1 MLPNTMNIRNLFFAL
16 LAGISMTAQQQNST
30 KEVLFTIDDK
40 PYDSEEFIRV
50 YNKNLDLVKDESQK
64 DLTQYLELY
73 IGYKLKV
80 NKAFKLGLQN
90 GAQYQNELKSYR
102 TQLSKNYL
110 MDSKV
115 TQELLDEGYARL
127 QKEIN
132 ASHILL
138 MVDENASPEDTLAA
152 YNKIMAIRD
161 RIVKGG
167 EDFGTVAAETSQD
180 PSAKENKGNLGY
192 FTAFRMVYAFENGAY
207 KTDLNQVSM
216 PVRSRFGYHI
226 IRVNATRDNRGEIGV
241 SHIMI
246 LKPKEGEDPNKAK
259 TTIDEIY
266 QKLLQGE
273 NFEELAK
280 QFSEDKS
287 SSTKGGV
294 LNKFASGQL
303 SSEEFE
309 NQAFALSEENPM
321 SKPFETAY
329 GWHIVK
335 LNGKFPLR
343 SKDEMKVELESKIA
357 RDDRSKKIS
366 EALAV
371 KLRKKYATQK
381 DNKLYKAIVKSVDES
396 YYKGEWKV
404 PTDLKK
410 FDTRLFMVGSK
421 EIKGGAFLD
430 YLYTQQK
437 SSSNIKPLNKLV
449 DVLFDRFADEQRAI
463 FNNENLEN
471 EYPEFAAVMNEYRDG
486 LLLFDL
492 MEKEIWQRAKT
503 DTVGLKQFYEENK
516 QKYVWKTRYDAEV
529 YSSTKPEVMKK
540 VMGLLKKGMDAKT
553 IKEKFNSDKELNVMM
568 YDGVYEE
575 GADALPKN
583 ITPESKITEVT
594 QKGEYYYVAKVRKV
608 LPAAIKT
615 LEECKG
621 RATNEYQQYLEQNW
635 IKALKSEFQI
645 NVNYDV
651 FERVK
656 QQLKK

>member
-16 LAGISMTAQQQNST
+16 SAGISMTAQQQNST

-404 PTDLKK
+404 PIDLKK

-437 SSSNIKPLNKLV
+437 SSGNIKPLNKLV

-529 YSSTKPEVMKK
+529 YSSTKLEVMKK

>member
-1 MLPNTMNIRNLFFAL
+1 MNIRNLFFAL

-421 EIKGGAFLD
+421 EIKGGTFLD

-437 SSSNIKPLNKLV
+437 SSGNIKPLNKLV

>member
-1 MLPNTMNIRNLFFAL
+1 MNIRNLFFAL
-16 LAGISMTAQQQNST
+16 LAGISVTAQQQNST

-40 PYDSEEFIRV
+40 SYDTEEFIRV

-152 YNKIMAIRD
+152 YNKIMSIRD

-226 IRVNATRDNRGEIGV
+226 IKVNAIRDNRGEIGV

-273 NFEELAK
+273 SFEELAK

-366 EALAV
+366 DALAV

-437 SSSNIKPLNKLV
+437 SSGNIKPLNKLV

-553 IKEKFNSDKELNVMM
+553 IKEKYNSEKELNVMM
-568 YDGVYEE
+568 YDGIYEE

-583 ITPESKITEVT
+583 ITPASKITEVT

>member
-1 MLPNTMNIRNLFFAL
+1 MLGNKMNCKNLILAL
-16 LAGISMTAQQQNST
+16 LVGISMTAQQQYPT

-40 PYDSEEFIRV
+40 PYDTEEFIRV

-115 TQELLDEGYARL
+115 TQELLEEGYTRL

-138 MVDENASPEDTLAA
+138 MVDENATPEDTLAA
-152 YNKIMAIRD
+152 YNKIMTIRD

-167 EDFGTVAAETSQD
+167 EDFGTVAAATSQD

-207 KTDLNQVSM
+207 NTQLDQVSM

-226 IRVNATRDNRGEIGV
+226 IKVNAIRDNRGEIAV

-246 LKPKEGEDPNKAK
+246 LKPKDGEDPNKAK

-273 NFEELAK
+273 QFQELAK

-287 SSTKGGV
+287 SATKGGQ

-343 SKDEMKVELESKIA
+343 NKEELKVELESKIA

-371 KLRKKYATQK
+371 KLRKKYATNK
-381 DNKLYKAIVKSVDES
+381 DTKLYKAIVKSLDES

-410 FDTRLFMVGSK
+410 FDTRLFTVGSK
-421 EIKGGAFLD
+421 EIKGGLFLD
-430 YLYTQQK
+430 YLYSQQK
-437 SSSNIKPLNKLV
+437 SSGTIKPLSKLAE
-449 DVLFDRFADEQRAI
+449 VLFDRFADEQRAL

-503 DTVGLKQFYEENK
+503 DTVGLKQFYEDNK
-516 QKYVWKTRYDAEV
+516 QKYVWKTRYDTEI

-553 IKEKFNSDKELNVMM
+553 IKEKFNTEKELNVMM
-568 YDGVYEE
+568 YDGIYEE

-583 ITPESKITEVT
+583 VTPTATVTEVT

-608 LPAAIKT
+608 LPAGIKS

-621 RATNEYQQYLEQNW
+621 RATNEYQQYLEHNW
-635 IKALKSEFQI
+635 INALKSEFQI
-645 NVNYDV
+645 KVNTDV

>member
-1 MLPNTMNIRNLFFAL
+1 MVPYTMNIRNLFFAL
-16 LAGISMTAQQQNST
+16 LAGISVTAQQQNST

-40 PYDSEEFIRV
+40 PYDTEEFIRV

-152 YNKIMAIRD
+152 YNKIRAIRD

-180 PSAKENKGNLGY
+180 PSAKDNKGNLGY

-226 IRVNATRDNRGEIGV
+226 IKVNAIRDNRGEIGV

-273 NFEELAK
+273 SFEELAK

-287 SSTKGGV
+287 SATKGGV

-430 YLYTQQK
+430 YLYSQQK
-437 SSSNIKPLNKLV
+437 SSGTIKPLNKLV

-516 QKYVWKTRYDAEV
+516 QKYVWKIRYDTEV

-540 VMGLLKKGMDAKT
+540 VMGLLKKGMDAKS
-553 IKEKFNSDKELNVMM
+553 IKEKFNSEKELNVMM
-568 YDGVYEE
+568 YDGIYEE

-583 ITPESKITEVT
+583 ITPTSKITEVT

-621 RATNEYQQYLEQNW
+621 RATNEYQQYLEHNW
-635 IKALKSEFQI
+635 INALKSEFQI

>member
-1 MLPNTMNIRNLFFAL
+1 MNLRNLFFAL
-16 LAGISMTAQQQNST
+16 LTGLTMSAQQQNSG
-30 KEVLFTIDDK
+30 KEVLFTIDNN
-40 PYDSEEFIRV
+40 PYYTDEFIRV

-64 DLTQYLELY
+64 NLDQYLELF

-90 GAQYQNELKSYR
+90 GTQYQNELKSYR

-115 TQELLDEGYARL
+115 TQELLDEGYERL
-127 QKEIN
+127 KKEIN

-138 MVDENASPEDTLAA
+138 MVDENAAPADTLAA

-161 RIVKGG
+161 RIVKNG
-167 EDFGTVAAETSQD
+167 EDFGTVAMATSQD

-207 KTDLNQVSM
+207 NTPLGQVSM

-226 IRVNATRDNRGEIGV
+226 IKVNDIRNNRGEVAV

-246 LKPKEGEDPNKAK
+246 LKPKEGEDPTKAK

-266 QKLLQGE
+266 QKLQQGE
-273 NFEELAK
+273 QFEELAK

-309 NQAFALSEENPM
+309 NQSFALTKENPL

-335 LNGKFPLR
+335 LNDKFPLR
-343 SKDEMKVELESKIA
+343 TKDEMKVELENKIA

-366 EALAV
+366 DALAV
-371 KLRKKYATQK
+371 KLRKKYPVK
-381 DNKLYKAIVKSVDES
+381 PESKLYKEIAKSVDDS
-396 YYKGEWKV
+396 FYKGEWKM
-404 PTDLKK
+404 PADLKK
-410 FDTRLFMVGSK
+410 FDAKLFVVGSK
-421 EIKGGAFLD
+421 EIKGGTFMD
-430 YLYTQQK
+430 YLYSQQK
-437 SSSNIKPLNKLV
+437 SAVGIKPVSKLV
-449 DVLFDRFADEQRAI
+449 DHYFSRFADEQRAV

-471 EYPEFAAVMNEYRDG
+471 EYPEFAAVMSEYRDG

-492 MEKEIWQRAKT
+492 MEKEIWQKAKT
-503 DTVGLKQFYEENK
+503 DSIGLKDFYEKNK
-516 QKYVWKTRYDAEV
+516 QKYLWKTRFDAEI
-529 YSSTKPEVMKK
+529 YSSTKPDVMKK
-540 VMGLLKKGMDAKT
+540 VLALLKKGNDAKT
-553 IKEKFNSDKELNVMM
+553 IKEKFNSEKELNVMM
-568 YDGVYEE
+568 YDGIYEE

-583 ITPESKITEVT
+583 IKAGETYTDIS
-594 QKGEYYYVAKVRKV
+594 QKGEYYYIAKIRKV
-608 LPAAIKT
+608 IPAGVKS

-621 RATNEYQQYLEQNW
+621 RVTNEYQQFLEQNW
-635 IKALKSEFQI
+635 IDTLKKEFQI
-645 NVNYDV
+645 NINKDV

-656 QQLKK
+656 QQIKK

>member
-1 MLPNTMNIRNLFFAL
+1 MNLRNLFFAL
-16 LAGISMTAQQQNST
+16 LTGITLSAQQQNTS
-30 KEVLFTIDDK
+30 KEVLFTIDNNAYYTD
-40 PYDSEEFIRV
+40 EFIRV

-64 DLTQYLELY
+64 DLDQYLELFV
-73 IGYKLKV
+73 GYKLKV

-90 GAQYQNELKSYR
+90 GTQYQNELKSYR

-115 TQELLDEGYARL
+115 TQDLLDEGYERL
-127 QKEIN
+127 KKEVN

-138 MVDENASPEDTLAA
+138 MVDENAAPADTLAA

-161 RIVKGG
+161 RIVKNG
-167 EDFGTVAAETSQD
+167 EDFGTVAMATSQD

-207 KTDLNQVSM
+207 STPLGQVSM

-226 IRVNATRDNRGEIGV
+226 IKVNDIRNNRGEIAV

-246 LKPKEGEDPNKAK
+246 LKPKEGEDPAKAK

-266 QKLLQGE
+266 QKLQQGE
-273 NFEELAK
+273 QFEELAK

-309 NQAFALSEENPM
+309 NQSFALTKDKPL

-335 LNGKFPLR
+335 LNDKFPLR
-343 SKDEMKVELESKIA
+343 TKEEMKVELENKIA

-366 EALAV
+366 DALAV
-371 KLRKKYATQK
+371 KLRKKYPIK
-381 DNKLYKAIVKSVDES
+381 PESKLYKEITKSIDDS
-396 YYKGEWKV
+396 FYKGEWKM
-404 PTDLKK
+404 PADLKK
-410 FDTRLFMVGSK
+410 FDAKLFVVGPK
-421 EIKGGAFLD
+421 EIKGGTFMD
-430 YLYTQQK
+430 YLYSQQK
-437 SSSNIKPLNKLV
+437 SAVSIKPVSKLV
-449 DVLFDRFADEQRAI
+449 DYYFNRFADEQRAVY
-463 FNNENLEN
+463 NNENLEN
-471 EYPEFAAVMNEYRDG
+471 EYPEFAAVMSEYRDG

-492 MEKEIWQRAKT
+492 MEKEIWQKAKT
-503 DTVGLKQFYEENK
+503 DSVGLKDFYEKNK
-516 QKYVWKTRYDAEV
+516 QKYLWKTRFDAEI
-529 YSSTKPEVMKK
+529 YSSTKPDIMKK
-540 VMGLLKKGMDAKT
+540 VLELLKKGNDAKT
-553 IKEKFNSDKELNVMM
+553 IKEKFNSEKELNVMM
-568 YDGVYEE
+568 YDGIYEE

-583 ITPESKITEVT
+583 IKGNETFTEIS
-594 QKGEYYYVAKVRKV
+594 QKGEYYYIAKIRKV
-608 LPAAIKT
+608 IPAGVKS

-621 RATNEYQQYLEQNW
+621 RVTNEYQQFLEQNW
-635 IKALKSEFQI
+635 IDTLKKEFQI
-645 NVNYDV
+645 NINKDV

-656 QQLKK
+656 QQIKK

>member
-1 MLPNTMNIRNLFFAL
+1 MNLRNLFFAL
-16 LAGISMTAQQQNST
+16 LTGLTMSAQQQNSG
-30 KEVLFTIDDK
+30 KEVLFTIDK
-40 PYDSEEFIRV
+40 NPYYTDEFIRV

-64 DLTQYLELY
+64 NLDQYLELF

-90 GAQYQNELKSYR
+90 GTQYQNELKSYR

-115 TQELLDEGYARL
+115 TQELLDEGYERL
-127 QKEIN
+127 KKEVN

-138 MVDENASPEDTLAA
+138 MVDENAAPADTLAA

-161 RIVKGG
+161 RIVKNG
-167 EDFGTVAAETSQD
+167 EDFGTVAMAASQD

-207 KTDLNQVSM
+207 NTALGQVSM

-226 IRVNATRDNRGEIGV
+226 IKVNDIRNNRGEVAV

-246 LKPKEGEDPNKAK
+246 LKPKEGEDPTKAK

-266 QKLLQGE
+266 QKLQQGE
-273 NFEELAK
+273 QFEELAK

-309 NQAFALSEENPM
+309 NQSFALTKENPL

-335 LNGKFPLR
+335 LNDKFPLR
-343 SKDEMKVELESKIA
+343 TKDEMKMELENKIA

-366 EALAV
+366 DALAV
-371 KLRKKYATQK
+371 KLRKKYPVK
-381 DNKLYKAIVKSVDES
+381 PESKLYKEIAKSVDDS
-396 YYKGEWKV
+396 FYKGEWKM
-404 PTDLKK
+404 PADLKK
-410 FDTRLFMVGSK
+410 FDTKLFVIGSK
-421 EIKGGAFLD
+421 EIKGGTFMD
-430 YLYTQQK
+430 YLYSQQK
-437 SSSNIKPLNKLV
+437 SAVGIKPVSKLV
-449 DVLFDRFADEQRAI
+449 DYYFSRFADEQRAV

-471 EYPEFAAVMNEYRDG
+471 EYPEFAAVMSEYRDG

-492 MEKEIWQRAKT
+492 MEKEIWQKAKT
-503 DTVGLKQFYEENK
+503 DSIGLKDFYEKNK
-516 QKYVWKTRYDAEV
+516 QKYLWKTRFDAEI
-529 YSSTKPEVMKK
+529 YSSTKPDVMKK
-540 VMGLLKKGMDAKT
+540 VLALLKKGNDAKT
-553 IKEKFNSDKELNVMM
+553 IKEKFNSEKELNVMM
-568 YDGVYEE
+568 YDGIYEE

-583 ITPESKITEVT
+583 IKAGETYTEIS
-594 QKGEYYYVAKVRKV
+594 QKGEYYYIAKIRKV
-608 LPAAIKT
+608 IPAGVKS

-621 RATNEYQQYLEQNW
+621 RVTNEYQQFLEQNW
-635 IKALKSEFQI
+635 IDTLKKEFQI
-645 NVNYDV
+645 NINKDV

-656 QQLKK
+656 QQIKK

>member
-167 EDFGTVAAETSQD
+167 EDFSTVAAETSQD

-321 SKPFETAY
+321 SKPFETVY

-371 KLRKKYATQK
+371 KLRKKYATQ
-381 DNKLYKAIVKSVDES
+381 
-396 YYKGEWKV
+396 
-404 PTDLKK
+404 
-410 FDTRLFMVGSK
+410 
-421 EIKGGAFLD
+421 
-430 YLYTQQK
+430 
-437 SSSNIKPLNKLV
+437 
-449 DVLFDRFADEQRAI
+449 
-463 FNNENLEN
+463 
-471 EYPEFAAVMNEYRDG
+471 
-486 LLLFDL
+486 
-492 MEKEIWQRAKT
+492 
-503 DTVGLKQFYEENK
+503 
-516 QKYVWKTRYDAEV
+516 
-529 YSSTKPEVMKK
+529 
-540 VMGLLKKGMDAKT
+540 
-553 IKEKFNSDKELNVMM
+553 
-568 YDGVYEE
+568 
-575 GADALPKN
+575 
-583 ITPESKITEVT
+583 
-594 QKGEYYYVAKVRKV
+594 
-608 LPAAIKT
+608 
-615 LEECKG
+615 
-621 RATNEYQQYLEQNW
+621 
-635 IKALKSEFQI
+635 
-645 NVNYDV
+645 
-651 FERVK
+651 
-656 QQLKK
+656 

>member
-1 MLPNTMNIRNLFFAL
+1 
-16 LAGISMTAQQQNST
+16 
-30 KEVLFTIDDK
+30 
-40 PYDSEEFIRV
+40 
-50 YNKNLDLVKDESQK
+50 DESQK
-64 DLTQYLELY
+64 NLDQYLELF

-90 GAQYQNELKSYR
+90 GTQYQNELKSYR

-115 TQELLDEGYARL
+115 TQELLDEGYERL
-127 QKEIN
+127 KKEIN

-138 MVDENASPEDTLAA
+138 MVDENAAPADTLAA

-161 RIVKGG
+161 RIVKNG
-167 EDFGTVAAETSQD
+167 EDFGTVAMATSQD

-207 KTDLNQVSM
+207 NTPLGQVSM

-226 IRVNATRDNRGEIGV
+226 IKVNDIRNNRGEVAV

-246 LKPKEGEDPNKAK
+246 LKPKEGEDPTKAK

-266 QKLLQGE
+266 QKLQQGE
-273 NFEELAK
+273 QFEELAK

-309 NQAFALSEENPM
+309 NQSFALTKENPL

-335 LNGKFPLR
+335 LNDKFPLR
-343 SKDEMKVELESKIA
+343 TKDEMKVELENKIA

-366 EALAV
+366 DALAV
-371 KLRKKYATQK
+371 KLRKKYPVK
-381 DNKLYKAIVKSVDES
+381 PESKLYKEIAKSVDDS
-396 YYKGEWKV
+396 FYKGEWKM
-404 PTDLKK
+404 PADLKK
-410 FDTRLFMVGSK
+410 FDAKLFVVGSK
-421 EIKGGAFLD
+421 EIKGGTFMD
-430 YLYTQQK
+430 YLYSQQK
-437 SSSNIKPLNKLV
+437 SAVGIKPVSKLV
-449 DVLFDRFADEQRAI
+449 DHYFSRFADEQRAI

-471 EYPEFAAVMNEYRDG
+471 EYPEFAAVMSEYRDG

-492 MEKEIWQRAKT
+492 MEKEIWQKAKT
-503 DTVGLKQFYEENK
+503 DSIGLKDFYEKNK
-516 QKYVWKTRYDAEV
+516 QKYLWKTRFDAEI
-529 YSSTKPEVMKK
+529 YSSTKPDVMKK
-540 VMGLLKKGMDAKT
+540 VLALLKKGNDAKT
-553 IKEKFNSDKELNVMM
+553 IKEKFNSEKELNVMM
-568 YDGVYEE
+568 YDGIYEE

-583 ITPESKITEVT
+583 IKAGETYTEIS
-594 QKGEYYYVAKVRKV
+594 QKGEYYYIAKIRKV
-608 LPAAIKT
+608 IPAGVKS

-621 RATNEYQQYLEQNW
+621 RVTNEYQQFLEQNW
-635 IKALKSEFQI
+635 IDTLKKEFQI
-645 NVNYDV
+645 NINKDV

-656 QQLKK
+656 QQIKK

>member
-1 MLPNTMNIRNLFFAL
+1 MNLRNLFFAL
-16 LAGISMTAQQQNST
+16 LTGLTMSAQQQNSG
-30 KEVLFTIDDK
+30 KEVLFTIDNN
-40 PYDSEEFIRV
+40 PYYTDEFIRV

-64 DLTQYLELY
+64 NLDQYLELF

-90 GAQYQNELKSYR
+90 GTQYQNELKSYR

-115 TQELLDEGYARL
+115 TQELLDEGYERL
-127 QKEIN
+127 KKEIN

-138 MVDENASPEDTLAA
+138 MVDENAAPADTLAA

-161 RIVKGG
+161 RIVKNG
-167 EDFGTVAAETSQD
+167 EDFGTVAMATSQD

-207 KTDLNQVSM
+207 NTPLGQVSM

-226 IRVNATRDNRGEIGV
+226 IKVNDIRNNRGEVAV

-246 LKPKEGEDPNKAK
+246 LKPKEGEDPTKAK

-266 QKLLQGE
+266 QKLQQGE
-273 NFEELAK
+273 QFEELAK

-309 NQAFALSEENPM
+309 NQSFALTKENPL

-335 LNGKFPLR
+335 LNDKFPLR
-343 SKDEMKVELESKIA
+343 TKDEMKMELENKIA

-366 EALAV
+366 DALAV
-371 KLRKKYATQK
+371 KLRKKYPVK
-381 DNKLYKAIVKSVDES
+381 PESKLYKEIAKSVDDS
-396 YYKGEWKV
+396 FYKGEWKM
-404 PTDLKK
+404 PADLKK
-410 FDTRLFMVGSK
+410 FDAKLFVIGSK
-421 EIKGGAFLD
+421 EIKGGTFMD
-430 YLYTQQK
+430 YLYSQQK
-437 SSSNIKPLNKLV
+437 SAVGIKPVSKLV
-449 DVLFDRFADEQRAI
+449 DYYFSRFADEQRAV

-471 EYPEFAAVMNEYRDG
+471 EYPEFAAVMSEYRDG

-492 MEKEIWQRAKT
+492 MEKEIWQKAKT
-503 DTVGLKQFYEENK
+503 DSIGLKDFYEKNK
-516 QKYVWKTRYDAEV
+516 QKYLWKTRFDAEI
-529 YSSTKPEVMKK
+529 YSSTKPDVMKK
-540 VMGLLKKGMDAKT
+540 VLALLKKGNDAKT
-553 IKEKFNSDKELNVMM
+553 IKEKFNSEKELNVMM
-568 YDGVYEE
+568 YDGIYEE

-583 ITPESKITEVT
+583 IKAGETYTEIS
-594 QKGEYYYVAKVRKV
+594 QKGEYYYIAKIRKV
-608 LPAAIKT
+608 IPAGVKS

-621 RATNEYQQYLEQNW
+621 RVTNEYQQFLEQNW
-635 IKALKSEFQI
+635 IDTLKKEFQI
-645 NVNYDV
+645 NINKDV

-656 QQLKK
+656 QQIKK

>member
-1 MLPNTMNIRNLFFAL
+1 MRLKNLFFAL
-16 LAGISMTAQQQNST
+16 LTGLSVAAQQQNSG
-30 KEVLFTIDDK
+30 KEVLFTIDNN
-40 PYDSEEFIRV
+40 PYYTDEFIRV

-64 DLTQYLELY
+64 NLDQYLELF

-90 GAQYQNELKSYR
+90 GTQYQNELKSYR

-115 TQELLDEGYARL
+115 TQELLDEGYERL
-127 QKEIN
+127 KKEVN

-138 MVDENASPEDTLAA
+138 MIDENAAPADTLAA

-161 RIVKGG
+161 RIVKNG
-167 EDFGTVAAETSQD
+167 EDFGTVAMETSQD
-180 PSAKENKGNLGY
+180 PSAKENKGSLGY

-207 KTDLNQVSM
+207 KTPLGKISM

-226 IRVNATRDNRGEIGV
+226 IKVNDIRNNRGEVAV

-246 LKPKEGEDPNKAK
+246 LKPKEGEDQGKAK

-266 QKLLQGE
+266 QKLQQGE
-273 NFEELAK
+273 KFEELAK

-309 NQAFALSEENPM
+309 NQAFALTKENPL

-335 LNGKFPLR
+335 LNDKFPLR
-343 SKDEMKVELESKIA
+343 TKEEMKVELENKIA

-366 EALAV
+366 DALAV
-371 KLRKKYATQK
+371 KLRKKFPVKPEAKQ
-381 DNKLYKAIVKSVDES
+381 YKEIAKALDDTF
-396 YYKGEWKV
+396 YKGEWKM

-410 FDTRLFMVGSK
+410 FDTKLFVVGSK
-421 EIKGGAFLD
+421 EIKGGTFLD
-430 YLYTQQK
+430 YLYSQQK
-437 SSSNIKPLNKLV
+437 NAVSIKPVSKLV
-449 DVLFDRFADEQRAI
+449 DHYFDRFADEQRAI
-463 FNNENLEN
+463 YNNENLEN
-471 EYPEFAAVMNEYRDG
+471 DYPEFAAVMSEYRDG

-492 MEKEIWQRAKT
+492 MEKEIWQKAKT
-503 DTVGLKQFYEENK
+503 DSIGLKAFYETNK
-516 QKYVWKTRYDAEV
+516 QKYLWKTRFDAEV
-529 YSSTKPEVMKK
+529 YSSTKPEIMKK
-540 VMGLLKKGMDAKT
+540 VLALLKKGNDAKT
-553 IKEKFNSDKELNVMM
+553 IKEKFNSEKELNVMM
-568 YDGVYEE
+568 YDGIYEE

-583 ITPESKITEVT
+583 CNTKDTYTEIS
-594 QKGEYYYVAKVRKV
+594 QKGEYYYVAKIRKV
-608 LPAAIKT
+608 IPAGTKT

-635 IKALKSEFQI
+635 IDTLKKEFQI
-645 NVNYDV
+645 KVNNDV

>member
-1 MLPNTMNIRNLFFAL
+1 MNLRNLFFAL
-16 LAGISMTAQQQNST
+16 LTGLTLSAQQQNSG
-30 KEVLFTIDDK
+30 KEVLFTIDNN
-40 PYDSEEFIRV
+40 PYYTDEFIRV

-64 DLTQYLELY
+64 NLDQYLELF

-90 GAQYQNELKSYR
+90 GTQYQNELKSYR

-115 TQELLDEGYARL
+115 TQELLDEGYDRL
-127 QKEIN
+127 KKEVN

-138 MVDENASPEDTLAA
+138 MVDENALPADTLAA

-161 RIVKGG
+161 RIVKNG
-167 EDFGTVAAETSQD
+167 EDFGTVAMATSQD

-207 KTDLNQVSM
+207 NTPLGQVSM

-226 IRVNATRDNRGEIGV
+226 IKVNDIRNNRGEVAV

-246 LKPKEGEDPNKAK
+246 LKPKEGEDPAKAK

-266 QKLLQGE
+266 QKLQQGE
-273 NFEELAK
+273 KFEELAK

-309 NQAFALSEENPM
+309 NQSFALTKENPL

-335 LNGKFPLR
+335 LNDKFPLR
-343 SKDEMKVELESKIA
+343 SKEEMKVELENKIA

-366 EALAV
+366 DALAV
-371 KLRKKYATQK
+371 KLRKKYPIK
-381 DNKLYKAIVKSVDES
+381 PESKLYKEIAKSVDDS
-396 YYKGEWKV
+396 FYKGEWKLPV
-404 PTDLKK
+404 DLKK
-410 FDTRLFMVGSK
+410 FDSKLIVVGPK

-430 YLYTQQK
+430 FLYSQQK
-437 SSSNIKPLNKLV
+437 NTVSIKPVSKLV
-449 DVLFDRFADEQRAI
+449 DYYFDRFADEQRAVY
-463 FNNENLEN
+463 NNENLEN
-471 EYPEFAAVMNEYRDG
+471 EYPEFAAVMSEYRDG

-492 MEKEIWQRAKT
+492 MEKEIWQKAKT
-503 DTVGLKQFYEENK
+503 DSLGLKDFYDKNK
-516 QKYVWKTRYDAEV
+516 QKYQWKTRFDAEV
-529 YSSTKPEVMKK
+529 YSSTKADVMKK
-540 VMGLLKKGMDAKT
+540 VMAMLKKGNDAKT
-553 IKEKFNSDKELNVMM
+553 IKEKINSEKELNVMM
-568 YDGVYEE
+568 YDGIYEE

-583 ITPESKITEVT
+583 VNANQTLTEIS
-594 QKGEYYYVAKVRKV
+594 QKGEYFYVAKIRKV
-608 LPAAIKT
+608 IPAGTKT

-635 IKALKSEFQI
+635 IDNLKKEFKIQ
-645 NVNYDV
+645 VNSDV

-656 QQLKK
+656 QQIKK

>member
-1 MLPNTMNIRNLFFAL
+1 MNLRNLFFAL
-16 LAGISMTAQQQNST
+16 LTGLTMSAQQQNSG
-30 KEVLFTIDDK
+30 KEVLFTIDNN
-40 PYDSEEFIRV
+40 PYYTDEFIRV

-64 DLTQYLELY
+64 NLDQYLELF

-90 GAQYQNELKSYR
+90 GTQYQNELKSYR

-115 TQELLDEGYARL
+115 TQELLDEGYERL
-127 QKEIN
+127 KKEIN

-138 MVDENASPEDTLAA
+138 MVDENAAPADTLAA

-161 RIVKGG
+161 RIVKNG
-167 EDFGTVAAETSQD
+167 EDFGTVAMATSQD

-207 KTDLNQVSM
+207 NTPLGQVSM

-226 IRVNATRDNRGEIGV
+226 IKVNDIRNNRGEVAV

-246 LKPKEGEDPNKAK
+246 LKPKEGEDPTKAK

-266 QKLLQGE
+266 QKLQQGE
-273 NFEELAK
+273 QFEELAK

-309 NQAFALSEENPM
+309 NQSFALTKENPL

-335 LNGKFPLR
+335 LNDKFPLR
-343 SKDEMKVELESKIA
+343 TKDEMKVELENKIA

-366 EALAV
+366 DALAV
-371 KLRKKYATQK
+371 KLRKKYPVK
-381 DNKLYKAIVKSVDES
+381 PESKLYKEIAKSVDDS
-396 YYKGEWKV
+396 FYKGEWKM
-404 PTDLKK
+404 PADLKK
-410 FDTRLFMVGSK
+410 FDAKLFVVGSK
-421 EIKGGAFLD
+421 EIKGGTFMD
-430 YLYTQQK
+430 YLYSQQK
-437 SSSNIKPLNKLV
+437 SAVGIKPVSKLV
-449 DVLFDRFADEQRAI
+449 DHYFSRFADEQRAI

-471 EYPEFAAVMNEYRDG
+471 EYPEFAAVMSEYRDG

-492 MEKEIWQRAKT
+492 MEKEIWQKAKT
-503 DTVGLKQFYEENK
+503 DSIGLKDFYEKNK
-516 QKYVWKTRYDAEV
+516 QKYLWKTRFDAEI

-540 VMGLLKKGMDAKT
+540 VLALLKKGNDAKT
-553 IKEKFNSDKELNVMM
+553 IKEKFNSEKELNVMM
-568 YDGVYEE
+568 YDGIYEE

-583 ITPESKITEVT
+583 IKAGETYTEIS
-594 QKGEYYYVAKVRKV
+594 QKGEYYYIAKIRKV
-608 LPAAIKT
+608 IPAGVKS

-621 RATNEYQQYLEQNW
+621 RVTNEYQQFLEQNW
-635 IKALKSEFQI
+635 IDTLKKEFQI
-645 NVNYDV
+645 NINKDV

-656 QQLKK
+656 QQIKK

>member
-1 MLPNTMNIRNLFFAL
+1 MLRNKMNIRNLFFAL
-16 LAGISMTAQQQNST
+16 FAGLSMAAQQQNAT

-40 PYDSEEFIRV
+40 PYYTDEFIRV

-115 TQELLDEGYARL
+115 TQELLDEGYSRL

-152 YNKIMAIRD
+152 YHKIMAIRD

-167 EDFGTVAAETSQD
+167 EDFGTVAMETSQD

-207 KTDLNQVSM
+207 ATPLGQVSM

-226 IRVNATRDNRGEIGV
+226 IKVNAIRNNRGEVSV

-246 LKPKEGEDPNKAK
+246 LKPKEGEDPAKAK

-266 QKLLQGE
+266 QKLQQGE
-273 NFEELAK
+273 KFEELAK

-287 SSTKGGV
+287 SSTKGGL

-309 NQAFALSEENPM
+309 NQAFALTSDNPL
-321 SKPFETAY
+321 SKPFETVY

-335 LNGKFPLR
+335 LNEKFPLR

-371 KLRKKYATQK
+371 KLRKKLPTKKEA
-381 DNKLYKAIVKSVDES
+381 KLYKEIVKSLNDS

-410 FDTRLFMVGSK
+410 FDAKLFTVGTK
-421 EIKGGAFLD
+421 EIKGGQFLD
-430 YLYTQQK
+430 YLYSQQK
-437 SSSNIKPLNKLV
+437 NNGGIKPLSKLA
-449 DVLFDRFADEQRAI
+449 DVMFDRFSDEQRAVY
-463 FNNENLEN
+463 NNENLEN

-503 DTVGLKQFYEENK
+503 DTTGLKQFYEENK

-529 YSSTKPEVMKK
+529 YSSTKPDVMKK
-540 VMGLLKKGMDAKT
+540 VIGLLKKGADAKT
-553 IKEKFNSDKELNVMM
+553 IKDKFNSEQELKVMM
-568 YDGVYEE
+568 YDGIYEE

-583 ITPESKITEVT
+583 VTPESKITDVS
-594 QKGEYYYVAKVRKV
+594 QKGEYYYVAKIRKV
-608 LPAAIKT
+608 LPAGIKT

-621 RATNEYQQYLEQNW
+621 RVTNEYQQYLEHNW
-635 IKALKSEFQI
+635 IANLKSEFQI
-645 NVNYDV
+645 KVNNDV

>member
-421 EIKGGAFLD
+421 EIKGGTFLD

-437 SSSNIKPLNKLV
+437 SSGNIKPLNKLV